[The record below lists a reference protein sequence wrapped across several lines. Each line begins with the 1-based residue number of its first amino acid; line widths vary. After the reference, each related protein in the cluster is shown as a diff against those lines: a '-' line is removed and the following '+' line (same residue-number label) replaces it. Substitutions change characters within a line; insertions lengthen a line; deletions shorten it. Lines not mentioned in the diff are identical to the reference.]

1 MHPVAEH
8 FTEVIARPL
17 LPGFPAAARA
27 YAISLTSSSATNNM
41 ATVARVSHNT
51 NNREFVDLLA
61 IFRDCSI

>member
-27 YAISLTSSSATNNM
+27 YAISLTSSAATNNM

-51 NNREFVDLLA
+51 NNREF
-61 IFRDCSI
+61 F